1 MPKKISITVLESLK
15 ELRTLLLKAQS
26 NRERGRLKALILLKQ
41 GKAIYQTQLSNK
53 LGFTEKTVREWLKT
67 YRDHGLSELI
77 TIKVGGNNTR
87 VISHRA
93 IDFIATQLTNPQTTI
108 TSYVELQGLIEAH
121 LCETID
127 YGTLYAHCRRKYKSK
142 LKVSRKSHYKK
153 DPQAE
158 KVFKKPKK
166 II

>member
-1 MPKKISITVLESLK
+1 MPKKISITVFESLK
-15 ELRTLLLKAQS
+15 ELQALLLKAQS
-26 NRERGRLKALILLKQ
+26 DRERGRLKALILLKQ
-41 GKAIYQTQLSNK
+41 GKASYQSQLANK
-53 LGFTEKTVREWLKT
+53 LGFTEKTVRSWLKT
-67 YRDHGLSELI
+67 YSDYGLSELI

-93 IDFIATQLTNPQTTI
+93 IDFITKQLTNAQTTI
-108 TSYVELQGLIEAH
+108 TSYVELQGLIEAQ

-127 YGTLYAHCRRKYKSK
+127 YGTLYAHCRRKHKSK

-158 KVFKKPKK
+158 TVFKKPKK